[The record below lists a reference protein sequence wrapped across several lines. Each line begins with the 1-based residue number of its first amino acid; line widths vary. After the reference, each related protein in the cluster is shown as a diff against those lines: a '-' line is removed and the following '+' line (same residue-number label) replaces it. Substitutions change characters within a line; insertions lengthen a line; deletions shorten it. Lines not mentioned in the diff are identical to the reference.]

1 MENGSYRVAMASTDN
16 KHVDQHY
23 GRAES
28 FLIVDVDAEGNYEE
42 IEQRFVIPVCEGGY
56 HNSDK
61 LKRGVEG
68 LLDCNFVVAAKIG
81 NGARAE
87 LEERGIAAFEIPG
100 EVSDSLK
107 KLDSFIKLLG
117 EMNGGF

>member
-1 MENGSYRVAMASTDN
+1 MENGIYRVAMASTDN
-16 KHVDQHY
+16 KYVDQHY

-42 IEQRFVIPVCEGGY
+42 IEQRFVIPVCEGGH

-87 LEERGIAAFEIPG
+87 LEEKGIAAFEIPG
-100 EVSDSLK
+100 EVRDSLK
-107 KLDSFIKLLG
+107 KLDSFVKLLG